1 MKQCFYLSLLLFISI
16 VSSCG
21 NKEVKEQNAA
31 DKLKDSSAVNQVVG
45 IGKIEP
51 ENDIIQLS
59 SPVNGIVHKIL
70 KNENDSVNKGTPILE
85 LDHELEDGKVKQ
97 LAGEVNTQV
106 NQIKVDE
113 ASVGE
118 YEAKYNNAVAELQ
131 RLQRLLAKGAETQQ
145 AVDDATANMKSF
157 QSNFK
162 RLQASVTVSKSKLM
176 QSKAAFQVAEIERE
190 QKIIKSPVDGKIL
203 EISTLIGGSIDTR
216 QSFVQIS
223 PEGKTIAVCEV
234 DELYAD
240 KVSIGQKAWIRNV
253 GSLDTLSSGT
263 VYQALSFLKKKS
275 LFTDQSGEKE
285 DRRVRTIK
293 IMLDQPDKLL
303 LNARVECVIDISGN
317 LKK

>member
-1 MKQCFYLSLLLFISI
+1 MDKYLWVLLSMTII
-16 VSSCG
+16 SSCTD
-21 NKEVKEQNAA
+21 KEAKEKNIA
-31 DKLKDSSAVNQVVG
+31 DNIKDSMTVNQVVG

-51 ENDIIQLS
+51 ENEIIQLS
-59 SPVNGIVHKIL
+59 SPVNGIVQKIL
-70 KNENDSVNKGTPILE
+70 KKENDSVSIGTPILE
-85 LDHELEDGKVKQ
+85 LNHEIEDGKARQ
-97 LAGEVNTQV
+97 LAGEVKTQA
-106 NQIKVDE
+106 NQIMVDE

-118 YEAKYNNAVAELQ
+118 YKAKYYNAVTEVQ

-145 AVDDATANMKSF
+145 VVDNATSNMKSF
-157 QSNFK
+157 QSNFEK
-162 RLQASVTVSKSKLM
+162 LQANVAVSKSKLM
-176 QSKAAFQVAEIERE
+176 QSKAALQVAQIERE
-190 QKIIKSPVDGKIL
+190 QKIIKSPVNGKIL

-223 PEGKTIAVCEV
+223 PEGRTIAVCEV

-253 GSLDTLSSGT
+253 GSQDTLSTGI

-293 IMLDQPDKLL
+293 IMLNQPDKLL